1 MMRSTYFFALS
12 VCMGVMLSFSS
23 KAQDFSAY
31 WPKHNAYTEQ
41 FSPEFQW
48 NSVPGATGYVWRIA
62 NNLSMLNPIDVVNTS
77 SLSTFPSS
85 SLTYGLWY
93 WQVEAVLP
101 VGSVFTQVYALRVFD
116 PSQAADLAL
125 WLKADA
131 GLTLDANGR
140 VQIWQDLSPAGLQF
154 SQTTDTKRPWPNV
167 PGMSGLPSLQ
177 FSGGQVLDGGNVLNI
192 GTNSRA
198 MFLVGQMTG
207 SNQAFYAKSIAAGQP
222 NRYGLLRDGIQ
233 NTFLYQDNAARNIV
247 SATVSNGFAFY
258 SALAN
263 RSTSQNSFM
272 LNNSV
277 LGANSIS
284 NNHNLSSTFRFLIGA
299 YNNSTD
305 AGEILFL
312 NGNINEMVFVNTH
325 VPSVIENIQ
334 NYLRYK
340 YNPPI
345 NLGPDIRVAYG
356 FCNTSVTAPAG
367 FTSHQ
372 WSTGATTE
380 SITVNQPGTYW
391 VQVTDIFGFTSSDT
405 IVVNYP
411 EIDTPAFAAYCPG
424 SSVTWN
430 ANLGPH
436 YTYAWSTGETTE
448 SIVIDTPGSYY
459 VTVTDTNGC
468 SKTFPAIE
476 FEEDAYS
483 TTVSLGPDV
492 DLCNGNAI
500 SLVSG
505 ADETVAYAW
514 NTGATD
520 SSIVVSTSGTYSVT
534 TTNANGCEAYDE
546 VQVTIVGDA
555 PVVSIG
561 MQPAYCQGLEFT
573 YTDNSVTTDGS
584 SIVSRNWQF
593 GDGGVST
600 CLPGIMPTPTT
611 AL

>member
-31 WPKHNAYTEQ
+31 WPKHNAYTDQ

-62 NNLSMLNPIDVVNTS
+62 NNLSMLNPVDVVNTS

-101 VGSVFTQVYALRVFD
+101 VGSVFTQVYALHVFD
-116 PSQAADLAL
+116 PSQATDLAL

-154 SQTTDTKRPWPNV
+154 SQTTDAKRPWPNV

-198 MFLVGQMTG
+198 MFLVGRMTG
-207 SNQAFYAKSIAAGQP
+207 SNQAFYAKAMAGTMP
-222 NRYGLLRDGIQ
+222 NRYALIRDGAQ
-233 NTFLYQDNAARNIV
+233 NTFFFHDNAQRHIV
-247 SATVSNGFAFY
+247 SSTISNLDAFY
-258 SALAN
+258 RVFVN
-263 RSTSQNSFM
+263 RSTNQNQYL
-272 LNNSV
+272 LNQTL
-277 LGANSIS
+277 LGSIS
-284 NNHNLSSTFRFLIGA
+284 ISPGHNLTSTFRFLIGA
-299 YNNSTD
+299 YNNAAD
-305 AGEILFL
+305 DNEILFL
-312 NGNINEMVFVNTH
+312 NGLINEVVFVNTN
-325 VPSVIENIQ
+325 VSGVIENIQ
-334 NYLRYK
+334 NYLRFK

-345 NLGPDIRVAYG
+345 NLGPDIRVEYG

-367 FTSHQ
+367 YLNYL

-411 EIDTPAFAAYCPG
+411 EIDTPTFAAYCPG

-430 ANLGPH
+430 TNF
-436 YTYAWSTGETTE
+436 
-448 SIVIDTPGSYY
+448 GS
-459 VTVTDTNGC
+459 
-468 SKTFPAIE
+468 
-476 FEEDAYS
+476 
-483 TTVSLGPDV
+483 
-492 DLCNGNAI
+492 
-500 SLVSG
+500 
-505 ADETVAYAW
+505 
-514 NTGATD
+514 
-520 SSIVVSTSGTYSVT
+520 
-534 TTNANGCEAYDE
+534 
-546 VQVTIVGDA
+546 
-555 PVVSIG
+555 
-561 MQPAYCQGLEFT
+561 
-573 YTDNSVTTDGS
+573 
-584 SIVSRNWQF
+584 
-593 GDGGVST
+593 
-600 CLPGIMPTPTT
+600 
-611 AL
+611 ALYLRMVHR